1 MSTSCSNART
11 TLRMVEF
18 QLENVFLVI
27 FILNMDVKPNVVE
40 FFILGQSKAR
50 MARMARQ
57 RMVGS
62 AITRTTPES
71 CTEKYKESCMETS
84 EREDLNC
91 CQVHLNPDSIRSLA
105 HVSIF
110 CSFWQFRVQ
119 TVATAMKATGGRTDN
134 IFSPRPYACTQFFS
148 LRTSHVNIR
157 VVQASRA

>member
-84 EREDLNC
+84 ERERSQLLSGSPESGFHSQSCARLNFLSFLA
-91 CQVHLNPDSIRSLA
+91 VSRPDSSDC
-105 HVSIF
+105 HESD
-110 CSFWQFRVQ
+110 
-119 TVATAMKATGGRTDN
+119 GRAY
-134 IFSPRPYACTQFFS
+134 R
-148 LRTSHVNIR
+148 
-157 VVQASRA
+157 